1 MRDFRRNENEFIE
14 DASLVAMCHE
24 ARKYTKADEIKIE
37 DFKDLYGEKN
47 IENDRLYVE
56 GMEKKFKEDLTPEK
70 KKLNQLAAVFE
81 AIIYEHGE
89 LSDWFGPSAFMIKP
103 SRYDDI
109 KNGVDEVVEFQIDEY
124 SASHL
129 ALAIDVTFSH
139 EMQNKF
145 ERIKKENDTGKL
157 TKVKYFNSDHL
168 NIRGELSRV
177 PRVVVGAEARTVKEL
192 GELWMEEKNK
202 ELGKHSI
209 QFQILKEILM
219 QAKVFSRYANQ
230 KGKSEIAGIY
240 DKMAIIVE
248 QIYKDKLKEQNNTTV
263 DFDDVFYSMEREL
276 DNFLNL
282 NNNKQI

>member
-1 MRDFRRNENEFIE
+1 MRDFRRSENEFLE
-14 DASLVAMCHE
+14 DASLGAMYRE

-37 DFKDLYGEKN
+37 DFKDLYGEEN

-56 GMEKKFKEDLTPEK
+56 EMEKRFREDSTTEK
-70 KKLNQLAAVFE
+70 KKINQLAAVFE
-81 AIIYEHGE
+81 AIICEHGE
-89 LSDWFGPSAFMIKP
+89 LSDWFGPSAFMIKL

-145 ERIKKENDTGKL
+145 ERIKKEIDNGKL

-168 NIRGELSRV
+168 NIRGELSRI
-177 PRVVVGAEARTVKEL
+177 PKVVVGAEARTVKEL
-192 GELWMEEKNK
+192 GELWMEGKNK

-209 QFQILKEILM
+209 QIQILKEILM
-219 QAKVFSRYANQ
+219 QVKVFSKYANQ
-230 KGKSEIAGIY
+230 KGEDEIAGIY

-248 QIYKDKLKEQNNTTV
+248 QIYNDKRKEQNNTIV
-263 DFDDVFYSMEREL
+263 DLDDVFYSMEREL
-276 DNFLNL
+276 DNF
-282 NNNKQI
+282 